1 MISGCGPV
9 VRALMRISPL
19 LLPALAAGCAL
30 PAYQATKV
38 VNFTVPAAGIDEVVV
53 DSHNGDL
60 VVTGDAAATEVAVR
74 AELSVRGHSQAEA
87 DADLHLLEIT
97 REQVGNSLRLGG
109 RYPPAGLGN
118 RSPTFQFTLTV
129 PPRLAVRL
137 TSHNGDV
144 RLTGIDGDAIVATHN
159 GDVEGRVAAA
169 RVEARTHNGDVVL
182 EVAGVGRLEGEVQSH
197 NGNVEVHVA
206 PGRSTWLTASTHNG
220 RVTPPPRPVDAE
232 VRKRNLRCRLGDGSG
247 RFVIEAHN
255 GDVVVR

>member
-1 MISGCGPV
+1 MPLPRLPLS
-9 VRALMRISPL
+9 L
-19 LLPALAAGCAL
+19 LLATAASCAL
-30 PAYQATKV
+30 PMHVASKV
-38 VNFTVPAAGIDEVVV
+38 VQFTVPAAGIDEVVI

-60 VVTGDAAATEVAVR
+60 VVAGDAATAEIAVR

-87 DADLHLLEIT
+87 DADLHLLELA
-97 REQVGNSLRLGG
+97 REQVGASLRLAGK
-109 RYPPAGLGN
+109 YPAAALGN

-144 RLTGIDGDAIVATHN
+144 RLAGIDGDAIVATHN
-159 GDVEGRVAAA
+159 GDIEARVAAA
-169 RVEARTHNGDVVL
+169 RVDARTHNGDVVL
-182 EVAGVGRLEGEVQSH
+182 ELAGDGRLEGAARSH
-197 NGNVEVHVA
+197 NGDVEVHIA
-206 PGRSTWLTASTHNG
+206 PGRSAWLTASTHNG

-247 RFVIEAHN
+247 RFAIEAHN